1 MNKRTIKLF
10 IILLIVIFIFTLKAS
25 AAESCKI
32 DLSSNSNF
40 IRRGDEIEFIVAV
53 KNIINPIAGTAFRI
67 EYDNTVLEPIGT
79 AQALNDWTLTQL
91 EDECFLYAP
100 NFETIST
107 EQQICKMTFNVK
119 ENASLGNAVV
129 IASNI
134 QIVKDDYSVE
144 NINNS
149 ELEFYINQKD
159 LNIDINYSTVNPTN
173 EDVQVTIISDDE
185 LQNISG
191 WSKSSDGKTLS
202 KKYSQNIEES
212 LTVKDLIGNEKN
224 INILIANIDK
234 IAPNINV
241 NYSTEELTN
250 ENVLVTI
257 TANEKIQNIE
267 GWTKS
272 ADEKILTKEYSGNIE
287 ENIIVKDLVGNET
300 LENIEIVN
308 IDKTKPII
316 NLTYST
322 EELTK
327 ENVLVTITANEK
339 IQNIEGWIKSADEK
353 ILTKEYSE
361 NKEENIV
368 VKDLAG
374 NETIVNIKI
383 SNIFNMILGDLNDNN
398 QIDIGDILLIYRHI
412 AQNNNEEI
420 ALKHPEWKLS
430 DTKIL
435 QGDLNKNNQIDIGD
449 SLIIQRYISA
459 MNNQQVAL
467 KHPEWLA
474 F

>member
-40 IRRGDEIEFIVAV
+40 IRRGDEIEFIVTV

-267 GWTKS
+267 GW
-272 ADEKILTKEYSGNIE
+272 
-287 ENIIVKDLVGNET
+287 
-300 LENIEIVN
+300 
-308 IDKTKPII
+308 
-316 NLTYST
+316 
-322 EELTK
+322 
-327 ENVLVTITANEK
+327 
-339 IQNIEGWIKSADEK
+339 IKSADEK

>member
-32 DLSSNSNF
+32 DLSANSNF
-40 IRRGDEIEFIVAV
+40 IRRGDEIEFIVTV

-191 WSKSSDGKTLS
+191 WSKSSDGKILS

-267 GWTKS
+267 GWT
-272 ADEKILTKEYSGNIE
+272 
-287 ENIIVKDLVGNET
+287 
-300 LENIEIVN
+300 
-308 IDKTKPII
+308 
-316 NLTYST
+316 
-322 EELTK
+322 
-327 ENVLVTITANEK
+327 
-339 IQNIEGWIKSADEK
+339 KSADEK

-467 KHPEWLA
+467 KHPEWLV

>member
-32 DLSSNSNF
+32 DLSANSNF
-40 IRRGDEIEFIVAV
+40 IRRGDEIEFIVTV

-272 ADEKILTKEYSGNIE
+272 ADG
-287 ENIIVKDLVGNET
+287 
-300 LENIEIVN
+300 
-308 IDKTKPII
+308 
-316 NLTYST
+316 
-322 EELTK
+322 
-327 ENVLVTITANEK
+327 
-339 IQNIEGWIKSADEK
+339 K

-459 MNNQQVAL
+459 MNNQQVAE
-467 KHPEWLA
+467 KHPEWLV

>member
-32 DLSSNSNF
+32 DLSANSNF
-40 IRRGDEIEFIVAV
+40 IRRGDEIEFIVTV

-107 EQQICKMTFNVK
+107 EQQVCKMTFNVK

-129 IASNI
+129 IVSNI

-250 ENVLVTI
+250 
-257 TANEKIQNIE
+257 
-267 GWTKS
+267 
-272 ADEKILTKEYSGNIE
+272 
-287 ENIIVKDLVGNET
+287 
-300 LENIEIVN
+300 
-308 IDKTKPII
+308 
-316 NLTYST
+316 
-322 EELTK
+322 